1 MSALA
6 DRLEVCVSSVIT
18 LKTGMVSSAVVSAY
32 VAVCT
37 LGRAFLRQQEETLTL
52 LGLFLGL
59 DALDRFFCLASGEQI
74 SVIWNGAISFRWS
87 FNGWLVRRRDLSPGD
102 HLWLPWRRPMSSHAL
117 TQADLELLGVS
128 EEEVSDAEAL
138 PAESTA
144 APSGEGTEGWEI
156 LSQISVAVSS
166 QESPSGA

>member
-1 MSALA
+1 
-6 DRLEVCVSSVIT
+6 
-18 LKTGMVSSAVVSAY
+18 
-32 VAVCT
+32 
-37 LGRAFLRQQEETLTL
+37 
-52 LGLFLGL
+52 
-59 DALDRFFCLASGEQI
+59 
-74 SVIWNGAISFRWS
+74 
-87 FNGWLVRRRDLSPGD
+87 
-102 HLWLPWRRPMSSHAL
+102 MSSHAL